1 MADWIMVEADVFD
14 LRKRER
20 ERVRE
25 WRERKLKRN
34 GERDLLLHKT

>member
-20 ERVRE
+20 ES
-25 WRERKLKRN
+25 ERMEGKKTKEKW